1 MRLGEAN
8 ILDSLNGL
16 NFLNQKFRFH
26 GEQFIEF
33 KPFSQALK
41 VSILIS

>member
-1 MRLGEAN
+1 MRLSEA
-8 ILDSLNGL
+8 NGL

-33 KPFSQALK
+33 KRSAKL
-41 VSILIS
+41 

>member
-1 MRLGEAN
+1 MRLGEA
-8 ILDSLNGL
+8 NGL

-33 KPFSQALK
+33 KLFSQALK